1 MKILSPVPEKKGRIE
16 IIPLIDIMVFLMA
29 CMMMVNLEMIRM
41 RGLKLNLPTA
51 QTATPE
57 NRSDFLTLS
66 IKETGQVFL
75 EKEEIDRTALVDE
88 LKRRKEKE
96 PNLRIYVQAEMNTL
110 HGDVVKVLDKVR
122 AAGIQKIGFQVKEEA
137 PAAGASGLSAS
148 PAPTPA
154 PKPPS
159 HKGKDNPLLRNPEVA
174 R

>member
-57 NRSDFLTLS
+57 NKSDFLTLS
-66 IKETGQVFL
+66 IKASGQVFL
-75 EKEEIDRTALVDE
+75 EKEEIDRNTLVDE

-96 PNLRIYVQAEMNTL
+96 PKVRIYVQADMDTT
-110 HGDVVKVLDKVR
+110 HGDVVRVLDKVR
-122 AAGIQKIGFQVKEEA
+122 AAGIQKIGFQVKEET
-137 PAAGASGLSAS
+137 PAAPEAS
-148 PAPTPA
+148 APRGTAPGPA
-154 PKPPS
+154 PK
-159 HKGKDNPLLRNPEVA
+159 R
-174 R
+174 

>member
-1 MKILSPVPEKKGRIE
+1 MKILSPVLVKKGRIE

-57 NRSDFLTLS
+57 NKADFLTVS
-66 IKETGQVFL
+66 ITATGEVFL
-75 EKEEIDRTALVDE
+75 EKEEIERSALIEE

-96 PNLRIYVQAEMNTL
+96 PNLRIYVQADMDAR
-110 HGDVVKVLDKVR
+110 HGDVVRVLDKIR

-137 PAAGASGLSAS
+137 SAPKASAG
-148 PAPTPA
+148 PAPATHP
-154 PKPPS
+154 
-159 HKGKDNPLLRNPEVA
+159 
-174 R
+174 

>member
-1 MKILSPVPEKKGRIE
+1 MADRSCKLPACAWHASCFFSMGLMKIISPIPEKKARIE

-57 NRSDFLTLS
+57 NKSDFLTLS
-66 IKETGQVFL
+66 IKESGAVFL
-75 EKEEIDRTALVDE
+75 EKEEIDRNALVDE
-88 LKRRKEKE
+88 LKRRKEKN
-96 PNLRIYVQAEMNTL
+96 PNLRIYVQADMNAM

-137 PAAGASGLSAS
+137 PPSEKSLS
-148 PAPTPA
+148 
-154 PKPPS
+154 PKP
-159 HKGKDNPLLRNPEVA
+159 
-174 R
+174 